1 MTMHDNFH
9 YILSVEPYTFFLCSQ
24 SNPTPF
30 FFTSIYCQSNP
41 IPFFLCIQSFL
52 CQFRP
57 SVIEHSHK
65 QNYRTYSNK
74 QTTHNY
80 IIIEHP
86 QTNTHHTH
94 TSTIYTERH
103 THIDGQYTQKGIHTE
118 RSTGQTYTEHAS
130 RTRSP
135 SKWDLHRNERTYK
148 NE

>member
-1 MTMHDNFH
+1 
-9 YILSVEPYTFFLCSQ
+9 
-24 SNPTPF
+24 
-30 FFTSIYCQSNP
+30 
-41 IPFFLCIQSFL
+41 
-52 CQFRP
+52 
-57 SVIEHSHK
+57 VIDHSHK

-130 RTRSP
+130 RTRFP
-135 SKWDLHRNERTYK
+135 SKWYLHQNERTYR